1 MGGKLMMSKS
11 KNGIVTRENTLQE
24 KHGTREQKHTNL
36 SEKFVDCLSYIA
48 LTTLL

>member
-1 MGGKLMMSKS
+1 MMNKS

-24 KHGTREQKHTNL
+24 KHGTRKQKHTNL